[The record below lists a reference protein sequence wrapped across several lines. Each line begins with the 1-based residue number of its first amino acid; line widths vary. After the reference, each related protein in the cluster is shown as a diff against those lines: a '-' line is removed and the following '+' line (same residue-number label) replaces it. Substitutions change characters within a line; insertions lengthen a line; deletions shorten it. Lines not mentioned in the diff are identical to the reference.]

1 MPGPLTANPNP
12 TSFEA
17 GPLGPVY
24 VTGAVTPLVLWQ
36 NNPFPGD
43 QRSLG
48 SLSNGQFVFQK
59 PEGLFQYYVQAG
71 AYTIPALGTPY
82 FNTNKATG
90 DFFGALPM
98 AWAKVAPTD
107 AFSVQGGKLATLIGA
122 ENTFTYQNMNIERG
136 LLWNQEP
143 AISRGAQL
151 NYTMDPLTFRIF
163 VERRFL
169 LGPLHL
175 ALRFRNLHTRQLK
188 QFRSGGRRQLRTYDE
203 GDDSHTIVSEQL
215 DAPHLGLYVQR
226 RAVDHHTVFPI
237 HPCTSCLFDR
247 CL

>member
-1 MPGPLTANPNP
+1 MLSMKSRANLYAALSYTVACVCSVPAWAESGGDQPAGEQAAEGKPAAPTAMTTPVMPGPLTANPSP
-12 TSFEA
+12 MSFDA

-24 VTGAVTPLVLWQ
+24 VTGAVTPLELWQ

-48 SLSNGQFVFQK
+48 SLSKGQFFFQK

-107 AFSVQGGKLATLIGA
+107 AFS
-122 ENTFTYQNMNIERG
+122 
-136 LLWNQEP
+136 
-143 AISRGAQL
+143 
-151 NYTMDPLTFRIF
+151 
-163 VERRFL
+163 
-169 LGPLHL
+169 
-175 ALRFRNLHTRQLK
+175 
-188 QFRSGGRRQLRTYDE
+188 
-203 GDDSHTIVSEQL
+203 
-215 DAPHLGLYVQR
+215 
-226 RAVDHHTVFPI
+226 
-237 HPCTSCLFDR
+237 
-247 CL
+247 